1 VFNLNP
7 DANLQLRQ
15 YPNTAALSLGTVPPA
30 TVLTVNGRE
39 GAIEPIPFS
48 ATPTPPED
56 YEFVDPAT
64 LLADPTKDD
73 LVPEETWLNVTYTTP
88 DGGSITAWVNALY
101 VDVRNPRGERMRLAD
116 LPLVASNTP
125 GEAVNT
131 AVTPPPVPVDRV
143 AVTIVGLDANVNL
156 NIRRTP
162 ETTGEVLVRVPN
174 GTVMEFQGITEDQEW
189 VFVSYNPPEGG
200 NVTGWID
207 ALYADYSFNSNRI
220 NLEEMDQRKLLVITP
235 AETRGEVTA
244 GVPQAALPTVN
255 PVKNAIIAEV
265 ALDAGANLNL
275 RRRPDA
281 NSEVIIPLPSGT
293 QVIVSARTEDEK
305 WLNVTFEDQTGWI
318 AAKTDTAVFVRLS
331 LNGKPIQFAEVPL
344 VTGEIAESTAPVVPN
359 TSGVSPTPTEGL
371 PIERVPAV
379 VTDTFVVLTGSP
391 GGESQGLPGLS
402 KGQEVT
408 RLFTDGRFSY
418 IELPDGTKGWVPAGS
433 IQAR

>member
-1 VFNLNP
+1 
-7 DANLQLRQ
+7 
-15 YPNTAALSLGTVPPA
+15 
-30 TVLTVNGRE
+30 
-39 GAIEPIPFS
+39 
-48 ATPTPPED
+48 
-56 YEFVDPAT
+56 
-64 LLADPTKDD
+64 
-73 LVPEETWLNVTYTTP
+73 
-88 DGGSITAWVNALY
+88 
-101 VDVRNPRGERMRLAD
+101 
-116 LPLVASNTP
+116 
-125 GEAVNT
+125 
-131 AVTPPPVPVDRV
+131 
-143 AVTIVGLDANVNL
+143 
-156 NIRRTP
+156 
-162 ETTGEVLVRVPN
+162 
-174 GTVMEFQGITEDQEW
+174 
-189 VFVSYNPPEGG
+189 
-200 NVTGWID
+200 
-207 ALYADYSFNSNRI
+207 
-220 NLEEMDQRKLLVITP
+220 MDQRKLLVITP